1 MPPRR
6 RPLVPVLGLVLALVT
21 GCSADEPPR
30 PPGDPVTAQEA
41 DVLAGLLSHHDEQ
54 GGADFVVTAPYGK
67 DTVLTLTG
75 EVDFSE
81 RVGRAQAVTT
91 YGGGRPDT
99 ARTLFFTSKALWFG
113 DVPGLAE
120 YLTHAGLPDASYV
133 SRPLA
138 TGDEAPLTDVLVRL
152 VLNLTAEKP
161 DDAAA
166 FRSGDYSWQGER
178 SVDGEPATVYA
189 SDSGWSVA
197 VDDSSDV
204 LVQFVTPLPEQDF
217 DVTVTLSD
225 HGPRTITPPEKAETV
240 DGQDHPEIAD
250 AVGL

>member
-21 GCSADEPPR
+21 GCSADQAER
-30 PPGDPVTAQEA
+30 RAGDPVTAEEA
-41 DVLAGLLSHHDEQ
+41 DVLAGLLARNGEQ
-54 GGADFVVTAPYGK
+54 GGADFVVTAPYGE

-75 EVDFSE
+75 EVDFPGQ
-81 RVGRAQAVTT
+81 VGRAQAVTT

-99 ARTLFFTSKALWFG
+99 ARTLFFTSETLWFG

-120 YLTHAGLPDASYV
+120 YLTGAGLPEASYV

-138 TGDEAPLTDVLVRL
+138 TGEESPLTDVLVRL
-152 VLNLTAEKP
+152 VLNLAAEEP
-161 DDAAA
+161 DDAGA

-178 SVDGEPATVYA
+178 SVDRELTAVYA
-189 SDSGWSVA
+189 SESGWSVA
-197 VDDSSDV
+197 VDSSSD
-204 LVQFVTPLPEQDF
+204 LLAQFVARLPGQDF

-225 HGPRTITPPEKAETV
+225 HGERAITPPEESETV
-240 DGQDHPEIAD
+240 DGEEHSEVAA

>member
-6 RPLVPVLGLVLALVT
+6 RPLVPALGLALVLAA
-21 GCSADEPPR
+21 GCSAEETER
-30 PPGDPVTAQEA
+30 PTGDPVTAEEA
-41 DVLAGLLSHHDEQ
+41 GVLAALLARNEEQ
-54 GGADFVVTAPYGK
+54 GGADFVVTAPYGE

-75 EVDFSE
+75 EVDFPGQ
-81 RVGRAQAVTT
+81 VGRAQAVTT

-99 ARTLFFTSKALWFG
+99 ARTLFFTSDTVWFG

-120 YLTHAGLPDASYV
+120 YLTGAGLPEASYV

-138 TGDEAPLTDVLVRL
+138 TGEESPLTDVLVKL
-152 VLNLTAEKP
+152 VLNLAAEEL

-166 FRSGDYSWQGER
+166 FRGGDYSWQGER
-178 SVDGEPATVYA
+178 SVDGELTAVYT
-189 SDSGWSVA
+189 SETGWSVA
-197 VDDSSDV
+197 VDSSSDL
-204 LVQFVTPLPEQDF
+204 LVQFVTRLPEQDF

-225 HGPRTITPPEKAETV
+225 HGDRAIAPPEESQTV
-240 DGQDHPEIAD
+240 DGDEHPEVAA